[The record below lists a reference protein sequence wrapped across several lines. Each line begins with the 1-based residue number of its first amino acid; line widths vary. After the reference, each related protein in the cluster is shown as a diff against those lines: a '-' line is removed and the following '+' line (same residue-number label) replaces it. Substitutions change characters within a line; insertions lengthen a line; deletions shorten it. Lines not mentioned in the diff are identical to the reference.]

1 MPKGEGCFSGH
12 RNLIEKEAAELL
24 RQFWSVL
31 AAQSLV
37 LVPVQSPRY
46 HGSEFELGRARVEP
60 GAICVSTGRE
70 DPAELIH
77 DLKQARGKRFHP
89 ITILSNRLSCNFSRD
104 LPRFLF
110 RHHRFHNVLELVRT
124 LNLVRIIVGS
134 QVKAAAVM

>member
-1 MPKGEGCFSGH
+1 M
-12 RNLIEKEAAELL
+12 IEKEAAELL
-24 RQFWSVL
+24 REFWSVL

-46 HGSEFELGRARVEP
+46 HRNEFELGWEP
-60 GAICVSTGRE
+60 GAICVSTERE
-70 DPAELIH
+70 DTAELIH